1 MDKLYFAGLI
11 RGGREDVTL
20 YRRIIQEL
28 GKYEDVLTEH
38 VGYGIAKK
46 LFCCHRKR
54 TAEYGQSLSAVSGH
68 KRYNTLDFAEQNRVP
83 KAGHPASL
91 WKSPGYRQKAFLIAA
106 RKCFL
111 TVFIFPTYCKIE

>member
-1 MDKLYFAGLI
+1 MNKLYFAGSI

-28 GKYEDVLTEH
+28 GKYENVLTEH
-38 VGYGIAKK
+38 VGDDIAKK

-54 TAEYGQSLSAVSGH
+54 TAEYGQSLSVVSGR
-68 KRYNTLDFAEQNRVP
+68 KRYNTLDFAEQNHVP
-83 KAGHPASL
+83 KAGHPALL

-111 TVFIFPTYCKIE
+111 TVFIFPAYCKIE